1 MFQNRKL
8 VIATMHE
15 KEKVIAPLMEKE
27 FGISCFVSS
36 NINTDS
42 FGTFCGEMERLV
54 DPLSTA
60 RAKCLQA
67 MKETSCDMGIASE
80 GSFGQHPTIFFVPA
94 DDEIVI
100 FIDKKNG
107 LEITARE
114 LSTETNFKGAIIHNA
129 QQLKEFAESVG
140 FPSHGIIA
148 RKNQI
153 DFTGIQKGIISWEKL
168 KETCFDFIQNYGS
181 VYLETDMRA
190 MYNPTRMKV
199 IERATQKLVDKINS
213 CCSNCGTPGF
223 CVSEVKKGLPC
234 SICSFPTQ
242 STMSWIY
249 SCQKCEFTKEVLYPT
264 QKMEE
269 EPMYCDV
276 CNP

>member
-27 FGISCFVSS
+27 FGISCFVSPK
-36 NINTDS
+36 INTNS
-42 FGTFCGEMERLV
+42 FGTFCGETERLV

-67 MKETSCDMGIASE
+67 MKESSCDLGIASE
-80 GSFGQHPTIFFVPA
+80 GSFGQHPTVFFVPA

-114 LSTETNFKGAIIHNA
+114 LSTETNFKGALIHNE
-129 QQLKEFAESVG
+129 QQLEEFAESIG

-190 MYNPTRMKV
+190 MHNPTRMKV
-199 IERATQKLVDKINS
+199 IEHATKKLVDKMKS

-223 CVSEVKKGLPC
+223 DVSEVKKGLPC

-249 SCQKCEFTKEVLYPT
+249 SCQKCEFTKEVLYPK

>member
-114 LSTETNFKGAIIHNA
+114 LSTETNFKGAMIHNE
-129 QQLKEFAESVG
+129 QQLEEFAESVG

-153 DFTGIQKGIISWEKL
+153 EFTGIQKGFISWEKL

-223 CVSEVKKGLPC
+223 DVSEVKKGLPC
-234 SICSFPTQ
+234 SFCSFPTQ

>member
-114 LSTETNFKGAIIHNA
+114 LSTETNFKGAMIHNE
-129 QQLKEFAESVG
+129 QQLEEFAESVG

-153 DFTGIQKGIISWEKL
+153 EFTGIQKGIISWEKL
-168 KETCFDFIQNYGS
+168 KDTCFDFIQNYGS

-199 IERATQKLVDKINS
+199 IERATKKLVDKINS
-213 CCSNCGTPGF
+213 CCFNCGTPGF
-223 CVSEVKKGLPC
+223 DISEMKKGLPC
-234 SICSFPTQ
+234 SFCRFPTQ

-249 SCQKCEFTKEVLYPT
+249 SCQKCEFRKEILYPT